1 MVRKHTISLKDDTY
15 TGAMAAYKLHNFS
28 SVSELIDTAV
38 QEWLAREAGQFAGDI
53 LSEQIASKIE
63 NTILLAE
70 RRINRILFK
79 LAVGDAEMKHVI
91 AIASQFQDRIEL
103 LAKIHEQS
111 EREVR
116 ITNGLIN
123 FKTAL
128 EQLNGEKMGADEW
141 EDN

>member
-1 MVRKHTISLKDDTY
+1 MTEKHAFVLEKDVYDFIMATYRLK
-15 TGAMAAYKLHNFS
+15 NFS
-28 SVSELIDTAV
+28 CASELVNQALK
-38 QEWLAREAGQFAGDI
+38 EYLAREAGQFAGEL

-63 NTILLAE
+63 NTILLSE

-116 ITNGLIN
+116 ITNGLLN